1 MTLKGDESESHA
13 YRWALSATGIVLAV
27 IAAVSV
33 AVAAAVRGTD
43 GVWSALAGVAVAAVS
58 GMVTQ
63 GAMLV
68 AHRREPAVFASVVAG
83 AWLAKMFVIVLGLLL
98 LGRIEGIDRG
108 TFGTVTLVAVGATLA
123 VDLFAVRRA
132 RISYTESSS
141 GGDRS

>member
-1 MTLKGDESESHA
+1 MANDGDESESHA

-27 IAAVSV
+27 IAVVSV
-33 AVAAAVRGTD
+33 AVAASVRGTD

-63 GAMLV
+63 GAMI
-68 AHRREPAVFASVVAG
+68 AGHRRDPMVFASIVAG
-83 AWLAKMFVIVLGLLL
+83 AWLAKMFVIVMGLLL

-108 TFGTVTLVAVGATLA
+108 TFGTVTLVGVGATLA
-123 VDLFAVRRA
+123 IDLFAVRRA
-132 RISYTESSS
+132 RISYTGSSS

>member
-1 MTLKGDESESHA
+1 MAIDGDESESHA
-13 YRWALSATGIVLAV
+13 YRWALSATGIALAV

-63 GAMLV
+63 GAMIV
-68 AHRREPAVFASVVAG
+68 GHRRDPMVFASIVAG
-83 AWLAKMFVIVLGLLL
+83 AWLAKMFVIVIGVIL
-98 LGRIEGIDRG
+98 LGRMEGIDRG
-108 TFGTVTLVAVGATLA
+108 TFGTVTLVGVGATLA
-123 VDLFAVRRA
+123 IDMFAVRRA
-132 RISYTESSS
+132 RILYIGSSS